1 MDEVRPLVKSDI
13 EPFIDIAS
21 RAFPGMGI
29 TSEEARDRYKKR
41 LLASYDD
48 GDMVL
53 YGLYR
58 SDILLGGMLLHDFKM
73 NVFGQ
78 ILPVGGV
85 GLVVVSLLHKREH
98 VAKELITYF
107 IDHFRSREFP
117 LLALYPFRPDFYKS
131 MGFGY
136 GTKKNKYRIDPN
148 AIPRYGNKSSIRYL
162 NSNDVPEILACFNRY
177 AHKVHG
183 MILGKSRMIERYFSD
198 PNMII
203 VGYENDNVNEIQGYI
218 SFKFDKLE
226 KYPVQEM
233 VIQEFIY
240 ETREAMVE
248 LLAFLNTQ
256 HDQISRIVL
265 STHDDMI
272 QYLLEDP
279 RSDNSQLIH
288 PVYHESNTQGIG
300 LMYRVVDATKLFSL
314 LHDHNFGG
322 EDCSIRFDITDTF
335 YPDNAG
341 EFVVQF
347 NGGKVRTDQDAFEV
361 SVEMDIS
368 DFSSMVMGV
377 VSFKKLYE
385 YNRTQI
391 SDLVYLEKITRL
403 FRSDE
408 PPVCLTFF

>member
-1 MDEVRPLVKSDI
+1 MDEIKPLVKNDI
-13 EPFIDIAS
+13 EPFIDIAR

-29 TSEEARDRYKKR
+29 TSEEARGRFKKR
-41 LLASYDD
+41 LLASYDYD
-48 GDMVL
+48 DYAL

-58 SDILLGGMLLHDFKM
+58 DKTLLGGMLLHDFEM
-73 NVFGQ
+73 NVFGH

-98 VAKELITYF
+98 VAKDLITYF
-107 IDHFRSREFP
+107 IDHYRSREYP
-117 LLALYPFRPDFYKS
+117 LLALYPFRPDFYKR

-136 GTKKNKYRIDPN
+136 GTKKNKYRIDPS
-148 AIPRYGNKSSIRYL
+148 AFPRYGKKSNIRYL
-162 NSNDVPEILACFNRY
+162 NADDAPEVLACFNRY
-177 AHKVHG
+177 ANKTHG
-183 MILGKSRMIERYFSD
+183 MILGKSRMIERYLLD
-198 PNMII
+198 PARIFI
-203 VGYENDNVNEIQGYI
+203 GYEKDSEIKGYI

-226 KYPVQEM
+226 DYPVQEL
-233 VIQEFIY
+233 VIEEFIY

-265 STHDDMI
+265 SNHDDMI
-272 QYLLEDP
+272 HFLIDDP
-279 RSDNSQLIH
+279 RSDSNQLIH
-288 PVYHESNTQGIG
+288 PVFHESNTQGIG
-300 LMYRVVDATKLFSL
+300 IMYRVVDVKNLFSSL
-314 LHDHNFGG
+314 PDHNFGG
-322 EDCSIRFDITDTF
+322 ESCSIRFDITDTF

-347 NGGKVRTDQDAFEV
+347 NDGRVRTDQHTFDV
-361 SVEMDIS
+361 NMEMDIS

-377 VSFKKLYE
+377 VTFKKLYE

-391 SDLVYLEKITRL
+391 SDTAYLEKITRL

-408 PPVCLTFF
+408 PPICLTFF